1 VTRIKLLLS
10 NSNVQPCRRG
20 LGGHRDTAD
29 GDVLDHEVRAGGGS
43 RAHADEGPCPGG
55 RAALAPR
62 RQPGPFRIMIVIFPN
77 GSG

>member
-1 VTRIKLLLS
+1 VTRIELLLS
-10 NSNVQPCRRG
+10 SFIVRPCRRG

-29 GDVLDHEVRAGGGS
+29 GDVLDHEEGRV
-43 RAHADEGPCPGG
+43 AHQEGTIDRP
-55 RAALAPR
+55 ALYAPR